1 MQTRPRASVAVESA
15 KERSRKIVWKF
26 ELLLKL
32 RPEMAHNSPSPP
44 HTHTHTQSQQRLVR
58 ARAIL
63 RGRLNRER
71 ETCRARRRGAEATSD
86 SSVVVLNKMFAGAI
100 SVNSVVLCLLIQHAP
115 PTGACPC
122 TPYLPT
128 HSQPA
133 RGQLF
138 DPHHLQNF
146 M

>member
-1 MQTRPRASVAVESA
+1 
-15 KERSRKIVWKF
+15 
-26 ELLLKL
+26 
-32 RPEMAHNSPSPP
+32 MAHNSPSPP
-44 HTHTHTQSQQRLVR
+44 HTHTYTEPTKVGESESDT
-58 ARAIL
+58 ARET
-63 RGRLNRER
+63 NPRER

-100 SVNSVVLCLLIQHAP
+100 SVNSVVLCLLIQHTP